1 MNKRS
6 EASERLAAIPSVD
19 RLLQQETLRAA
30 AAIHGHATVVDAVR
44 EVLSAQREALKA
56 ASAAPGSAEGLVA
69 AVLDRIEARS
79 RPSLRR
85 VFNLTGTV
93 LHTNLG
99 RALLPVAAA
108 DAAKQALVAPCNLEF
123 DLGEG
128 ERGERD
134 AHLEGLV
141 CRLTGAEAATIV
153 NNNAAGVLLALS
165 SLAFGKEVPV
175 SRGELVEI
183 GGAFRIPEV
192 IESAGCRLR
201 ELGTTNRTHL
211 RDYERAL
218 GPDTAAVL
226 KVHTSNY
233 AIVGFAASVAEA
245 ELAAL
250 AHAKGLPFITDLGS
264 GSLVDMTALG
274 LPAERTPMESLR
286 DGADLVCFSG
296 DKLLGGV
303 QAGFV
308 VGRRDLVDRL
318 RRNPLKRALRLDK
331 ARIAA
336 LEAVLRLYADPDRAR
351 KSIPTLRLL
360 TRPLGEIEE
369 TARRLLPVV
378 QAWCGAAATADIAAC
393 ASQVGSGS
401 LPVDRLPS
409 AALRIRPA
417 QARGVGT
424 ALARI
429 SQALRALPVP
439 VVGRVHEDALWL
451 DLRCLDDPADEALFL
466 DQLRKSSL

>member
-1 MNKRS
+1 MNKRPGS
-6 EASERLAAIPSVD
+6 NEGLAALPSVD
-19 RLLQQETLRAA
+19 RLLRHADLAA
-30 AAIHGHATVVDAVR
+30 AVSAHGRPLVVDAIR
-44 EVLSAQREALKA
+44 EVLDARRALMNAVPAGPASPDALVEATLQRLR
-56 ASAAPGSAEGLVA
+56 
-69 AVLDRIEARS
+69 DIS

-99 RALLPVAAA
+99 RAVLPLAAA
-108 DAAKQALVAPCNLEF
+108 EAAKQALIAPSNLEF
-123 DLGEG
+123 DLAEG
-128 ERGERD
+128 GRGERD
-134 AHLEGLV
+134 SHLEGLV

-175 SRGELVEI
+175 SRGELIEI

-192 IESAGCRLR
+192 IESAGCRIR
-201 ELGTTNRTHL
+201 EVGTTNRTHL
-211 RDYERAL
+211 RDYEHAI
-218 GPDTAAVL
+218 GADTAALL

-233 AIVGFAASVAEA
+233 AIVGFTASVSEA

-250 AHAKGLPFITDLGS
+250 AHSKGIVFITDLGS
-264 GSLVDMTALG
+264 GSLVDMAALG

-286 DGADLVCFSG
+286 DGADIVCFSG
-296 DKLLGGV
+296 DKLLGGA

-308 VGRRDLVDRL
+308 AGRRDLVEKL

-336 LEAVLRLYADPDRAR
+336 LEAVLRLYLDPDRAR
-351 KSIPTLRLL
+351 TSIPTLKFL
-360 TRPLGEIEE
+360 TRPVPEI
-369 TARRLLPVV
+369 AAAANRLLPAV
-378 QAWCGAAATADIAAC
+378 QAWCGSLAVADVASC

-409 AALRIRPA
+409 VALRIRWA
-417 QARGVGT
+417 KARGAGT
-424 ALARI
+424 GLARLAR
-429 SQALRALPVP
+429 ALRVLPVP
-439 VVGRVHEDALWL
+439 VIGRVQDDALWL
-451 DLRCLDDPADEALFL
+451 DLRCLEGEDEALFSG
-466 DQLRKSSL
+466 QLRASAP

>member
-1 MNKRS
+1 M
-6 EASERLAAIPSVD
+6 
-19 RLLQQETLRAA
+19 LQQPRLQAA
-30 AAIHGHATVVDAVR
+30 ASVHGHAVVVDAIR
-44 EVLSAQREALKA
+44 EVLGAQRAALKGG
-56 ASAAPGSAEGLVA
+56 AAPRSDDDLVDA
-69 AVLDRIEARS
+69 ALERMQALS

-99 RALLPVAAA
+99 RALLPAAA
-108 DAAKQALVAPCNLEF
+108 AEAAKQALVTACNLEF
-123 DLGEG
+123 DLEEG

-134 AHLEGLV
+134 SHLEALV

-153 NNNAAGVLLALS
+153 NNNAGGVLLALS
-165 SLAFGKEVPV
+165 ALAFGREVPV

-192 IESAGCRLR
+192 LAAAGCRLK
-201 ELGTTNRTHL
+201 EVGTTNRTHL
-211 RDYERAL
+211 RDYEAAI
-218 GPDTAAVL
+218 GPDTAALL

-233 AIVGFAASVAEA
+233 TIVGFASAVPEA
-245 ELAAL
+245 ELASL
-250 AHAKGLPFITDLGS
+250 AHARGLPFITDLGS

-296 DKLLGGV
+296 DKLLGGA

-308 VGRRDLVDRL
+308 VGRRDLVETL

-336 LEAVLRLYADPDRAR
+336 LEVVLRFYLDPERAR
-351 KSIPTLRLL
+351 TAVPTLRFL
-360 TRPLGEIEE
+360 TRNQVEIRE
-369 TARRLLPVV
+369 TARRLQPAL
-378 QAWCGAAATADIAAC
+378 QAWCGSAASVEIAEC

-409 AALRIRPA
+409 AALRIRWA
-417 QARGVGT
+417 AGKGIGT
-424 ALARI
+424 GLAKMSR
-429 SQALRALPVP
+429 ALRALPVP
-439 VVGRVHEDALWL
+439 VIGRVHEDALWL
-451 DLRCLDDPADEALFL
+451 DMRCLDERADEALL
-466 DQLRKSSL
+466 EEQLGRHPL

>member
-6 EASERLAAIPSVD
+6 GINERLGAIPSVD
-19 RLLQQETLRAA
+19 RLLQQEKLRAA
-30 AAIHGHATVVDAVR
+30 ASAHGHAIVVGAVR
-44 EVLSAQREALKA
+44 AVLA
-56 ASAAPGSAEGLVA
+56 AHRAAVKDGPAAPTPAEDMVEA
-69 AVLDRIEARS
+69 ALERIRAES

-99 RALLPVAAA
+99 RAVLPAQAAE
-108 DAAKQALVAPCNLEF
+108 AARQALVAPCNLEF

-128 ERGERD
+128 GRGERD
-134 AHLEGLV
+134 SHLEALM
-141 CRLTGAEAATIV
+141 CRLTGAEAATVV

-165 SLAFGKEVPV
+165 SLAFGREVPV

-183 GGAFRIPEV
+183 GGSFRIPDV
-192 IESAGCRLR
+192 IQSAGCRLK
-201 ELGTTNRTHL
+201 EVGTTNRTHL
-211 RDYERAL
+211 RDYERAI
-218 GPDTAAVL
+218 GPHTAALL

-233 AIVGFAASVAEA
+233 AIVGFAASVPEA

-250 AHAKGLPFITDLGS
+250 AHAKRLPFITDLGS
-264 GSLVDMTALG
+264 GSLLDMAALG

-296 DKLLGGV
+296 DKLLGGA

-308 VGRRDLVDRL
+308 VGKRALVEKL
-318 RRNPLKRALRLDK
+318 RRNALKRALRLDK

-336 LEAVLRLYADPDRAR
+336 LESVLRLYLDPDRAR
-351 KSIPTLRLL
+351 SAVPTLRLL
-360 TRPLGEIEE
+360 TRNREEIAE
-369 TARRLLPVV
+369 TARRLRPVV
-378 QAWCGAAATADIAAC
+378 QAWCGSMATVDVADC

-409 AALRIRPA
+409 SALRIRWA
-417 QARGVGT
+417 AARGIGT
-424 ALARI
+424 GLAKL
-429 SQALRALPVP
+429 SKALRRLPIP
-439 VVGRVHEDALWL
+439 VVGRVQEHALWL
-451 DLRCLDDPADEALFL
+451 DMRCLDEAADEALFTE
-466 DQLRKSSL
+466 QLGRASL